1 MSRFRM
7 MTINLTLLN
16 FFYDGAEAIKH
27 AFSISFW
34 GKITLHTNTNVI
46 KLKTWCYRAFR
57 YNSWSDFGWV
67 LEIENRNVQSH
78 SMAKSNLNKTEK
90 IKTKTTTAWK
100 LITSGIIINKN
111 KNPLFRTSLHK
122 SSKNCFLW
130 SKSWFTTF
138 TFRGTF

>member
-34 GKITLHTNTNVI
+34 GKITLHTNTIVI

-78 SMAKSNLNKTEK
+78 SMAKGNLNKTEK
-90 IKTKTTTAWK
+90 NQDQNYHSMKAYNLGDHYQQK
-100 LITSGIIINKN
+100 LKSPFSELTLWNLKN
-111 KNPLFRTSLHK
+111 RFPMK
-122 SSKNCFLW
+122 
-130 SKSWFTTF
+130 
-138 TFRGTF
+138 

>member
-78 SMAKSNLNKTEK
+78 SMAKGNLNKTEK
-90 IKTKTTTAWK
+90 NQDQNYHSIKAYSLEDHTPK
-100 LITSGIIINKN
+100 LNKN
-111 KNPLFRTSLHK
+111 FWTKIYLVKATLNVNIAKGNFAS
-122 SSKNCFLW
+122 
-130 SKSWFTTF
+130 
-138 TFRGTF
+138 